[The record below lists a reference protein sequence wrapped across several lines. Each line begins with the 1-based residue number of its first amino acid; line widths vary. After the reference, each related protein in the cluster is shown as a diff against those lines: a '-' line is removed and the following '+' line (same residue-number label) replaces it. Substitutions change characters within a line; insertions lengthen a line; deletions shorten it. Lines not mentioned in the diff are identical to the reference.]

1 MSEYTSKLTILRH
14 FPKKNSMIHMP
25 PKPMASGGCDT
36 TLFLCKKLT
45 FQIKIYSQTRVYLV
59 PFIQNFPE
67 EIYMPP
73 KPLAIN
79 HRLHYHYFIGKQW
92 TFLRQNN
99 IEIHTKTFKNLS
111 FFYFF
116 FRTNISHN
124 PHKKRVYNE
133 IFTTKETCPS
143 P

>member
-1 MSEYTSKLTILRH
+1 MSEYTSQLTILRH
-14 FPKKNSMIHMP
+14 FPKIFSMIHMP
-25 PKPMASGGCDT
+25 PKPTASAGCDT

-79 HRLHYHYFIGKQW
+79 HRAA
-92 TFLRQNN
+92 
-99 IEIHTKTFKNLS
+99 LS
-111 FFYFF
+111 LFH
-116 FRTNISHN
+116 R
-124 PHKKRVYNE
+124 
-133 IFTTKETCPS
+133 
-143 P
+143 